1 MDLLQA
7 AKATFVIFTF
17 DGKKPRE
24 EYKIAENFDESL
36 IHISLLF
43 NQFDLRQI
51 RMT

>member
-1 MDLLQA
+1 MDFLQGD
-7 AKATFVIFTF
+7 KITFVIFTF

-24 EYKIAENFDESL
+24 EYKIAQNFDEYL

-51 RMT
+51 RVT